1 MAKSHSLSGVS
12 DRDQRR
18 GLDGSRD
25 MQKRLNLA
33 FVLGM
38 QRGQHRAKPER
49 AGSQQQILDGGVD
62 RGALRDR
69 PLPWTRVAMV
79 DAREDEH
86 GYGGHLL
93 REFRSV
99 SVRLG

>member
-1 MAKSHSLSGVS
+1 MAKSYSLSGVP
-12 DRDQRR
+12 DRYQRR
-18 GLDGSRD
+18 GLDGIRD

-49 AGSQQQILDGGVD
+49 AGCQQQILDGRVD
-62 RGALRDR
+62 RGAPCDR
-69 PLPWTRVAMV
+69 PSPWTRVAVV
-79 DAREDEH
+79 DARKDEH

-93 REFRSV
+93 RELCSV